1 MQATLTPDQWATM
14 WQAYLHRRVGYT
26 QRQLEMAAKRNDQKR
41 VEQYTR
47 SALEASKKDSAV
59 FAAFQI
65 RDEKGRMIRMAAI
78 HYIVHK
84 HIDWCKQKGVYAGI
98 LAPFGHGKT
107 EHFMSRMVFE
117 IGQNPHIRAKLVCNI
132 DDNAK
137 QRMAAIKRVCTE
149 NQWAMATFPHIA
161 ELAESTK
168 HRMRLTAQ
176 RFSKD
181 ATLESW
187 GILGAGIG
195 SRADLIMFDD
205 PVDEKSLT
213 SKAKRDDTIQKF
225 YNTWM
230 TRLAPGGFAMYIA
243 TAWHNHDL
251 TATLQTSNEWAFVV
265 MAISQDFQRID
276 CKLTRGG
283 ETLHEFSIPLW
294 EDYWSER
301 RLKAEATSN
310 EHGAR
315 AFERGFRQRPMT
327 AEDAVFDLDQF
338 KHYDRKSWDPVERT
352 IIHPETQE
360 PVKLRVYQACDLA
373 ISQKEVADFF
383 AHGTMGVAD
392 NGDAFLLNIWRARL
406 TFPAQRDAVIMEYE
420 RWDPIT
426 VGIESVAYQDA
437 LRQAILEVSR
447 IPVKKLIPVRDKRT
461 RGMKASIQV
470 ENGKVYLPG
479 IWRNGR
485 WEYDEVS
492 VPGIRHFTNEV
503 AIFQG
508 QGDEHDDMTDVFCYL
523 LMISHGIYVPKVF
536 SIRI

>member
-1 MQATLTPDQWATM
+1 MSATLTPDQWSTM
-14 WQAYLHRRVGYT
+14 WQAYLQRRVGYT
-26 QRQLEMAAKRNDQKR
+26 ERQLENAGRKNDHKK
-41 VEQYTR
+41 VEEYMR
-47 SALEASKKDSAV
+47 SAIEGSRKDSAV

-65 RDEKGRMIRMAAI
+65 RDPKGRMIRMAAI
-78 HYIVHK
+78 HYIIHK
-84 HIDWCKQKGVYAGI
+84 HIDWCKANNVYAGI

-107 EHFMSRMVFE
+107 EHFMSRMIWE

-137 QRMAAIKRVCTE
+137 QRMQAIKRVCSE
-149 NQWAMATFPHIA
+149 NQWAVATFPHIA
-161 ELAESTK
+161 EHAEATR

-187 GILGAGIG
+187 GILGSGIG
-195 SRADLIMFDD
+195 SRADLLMFDD

-230 TRLAPGGFAMYIA
+230 SRLVPDGFAMYIA

-251 TATLQTSNEWAFVV
+251 TASLQSNNEWAFVI

-276 CKLTRGG
+276 CKLTRAGVV
-283 ETLHEFSIPLW
+283 LDEFTIPLW
-294 EDYWSER
+294 EDYWSMR

-327 AEDAVFDLDQF
+327 AEDAVFTLEKF
-338 KHYDRKSWDPVERT
+338 KYFDRRSWNPAERT
-352 IIHPETQE
+352 ITHPETGDTVQLK
-360 PVKLRVYQACDLA
+360 VFQACDLA
-373 ISQKEVADFF
+373 ISQKERADFF
-383 AHGTMGVAD
+383 AHGTIGVAD

-437 LRQAILEVSR
+437 LRQAVLEVAR
-447 IPVKKLIPVRDKRT
+447 IPLKKLIPVKDKRT
-461 RGMKASIQV
+461 RAMKAAIQV
-470 ENGKVYLPG
+470 DNGKVYLPG
-479 IWRNGR
+479 IMRNGR
-485 WEYDEVS
+485 WEADEVA

-508 QGDEHDDMTDVFCYL
+508 QGDEHDDLVDTFCYL
-523 LMISHGIYVPKVF
+523 LMLSHGNYVPKVL
-536 SIRI
+536 SIRL